1 MPATSTR
8 ALPPWRSRYCLPRHE
23 ARTREKKLDLYME
36 SGIDECLIVDP
47 SNHAVV
53 VYVFRNHEIAEN
65 AMYMQGQT
73 ARSVR
78 FPGLQVAVDALF

>member
-1 MPATSTR
+1 
-8 ALPPWRSRYCLPRHE
+8 
-23 ARTREKKLDLYME
+23 ME
-36 SGIDECLIVDP
+36 SGIDECWIVDP

-53 VYVFRNHEIAEN
+53 VYVFRNHEIEKN